1 MEPSTTIRNSSGH
14 QMDALVGLLQDV
26 FRPLL
31 QEVMASGRQGQAVPP
46 PEFPQ
51 KDFLRP
57 KEVEAIY
64 GLNHKTLAC
73 WRSQG
78 RGPTYSKEGDLVLYR
93 RQDLEAYLKTRRVRT
108 GEQPGLK

>member
-1 MEPSTTIRNSSGH
+1 METANRQVLVP
-14 QMDALVGLLQDV
+14 QMESLVGLLQTV
-26 FRPLL
+26 FRPLVKEAVAESL
-31 QEVMASGRQGQAVPP
+31 QGKAEASTPCT
-46 PEFPQ
+46 PQ
-51 KDFLRP
+51 KEFLRP

-78 RGPTYSKEGDLVLYR
+78 RGPAYSKEGELILYR
-93 RQDLEAYLKTRRVRT
+93 RLDVEAFLKTRRVRT